1 MPMQKRAHSFLASGA
16 VILALVGAALFTNA
30 RLDDREA
37 VRVAREAAR
46 VERDVRERDIAL
58 YERRASEDPASAA
71 DRAQLAGLYLQRA
84 RDTGDPAYFL
94 RAEDAARRALAL
106 RTDRN
111 GKAYLVLAS
120 SLLARHE
127 FAQAYDVARE
137 MVTFAPDEPAYR
149 ALLAELQ
156 VELGDYDTAR
166 ATFDTLQVHRRHPAV
181 APRLARWLE
190 LTGKRDVAERIL
202 REQWASIPARMDLPS
217 EQRAWFALRLGD
229 FLLRHGRVE
238 EGEQV
243 TRQGLALAP
252 DDARLTLLLA
262 RAAALK
268 ADWPMVIEHV
278 RAAGDAAD
286 ISAFAL
292 AGDAARAL
300 DDSAQAADWWE
311 RAERRGIDQP
321 EPYNRQWT
329 LFRLEH
335 GIAPAETRAL
345 LEREI
350 QGRRDVY
357 GWEQLAL
364 ARLATGDVTG
374 AESAMRE
381 ALRLGTTD
389 ALLWWHASLVAERA
403 GNAKEALEL
412 ATRALDLNPRF
423 HHLEAKRAQAFSAD
437 REGADPLGG
446 RRNRGEGLAS
456 S

>member
-1 MPMQKRAHSFLASGA
+1 MQKHAHSFLASGA
-16 VILALVGAALFTNA
+16 VILAIVGAALFTNA

-46 VERDVRERDIAL
+46 LERDVRERDIAL
-58 YERRASEDPASAA
+58 YEKRATEDPASAA

-137 MVTFAPDEPAYR
+137 MVTLAPDEPAYR

-156 VELGDYDTAR
+156 VELGDYAAAR

-190 LTGKRDVAERIL
+190 LTGKRDAAEKIL
-202 REQWASIPARMDLPS
+202 REQWASIPARADLPS

-238 EGEQV
+238 EGEEV
-243 TRQGLALAP
+243 TREGLVLVP

-262 RAAALK
+262 RAAALRSE
-268 ADWPMVIEHV
+268 WPEVIEHV
-278 RAAGDAAD
+278 LAAGEAAD

-292 AGDAARAL
+292 AGDAAQAL
-300 DDSAQAADWWE
+300 GDTVQAASWWG
-311 RAERRGIDQP
+311 RAERRGIEQP

-350 QGRRDVY
+350 EGRRDVY

-364 ARLATGDVTG
+364 ARLVTDDVAG
-374 AESAMRE
+374 AQQAIRE

-403 GNAKEALEL
+403 GNDTEALEY
-412 ATRALDLNPRF
+412 ARRALAVNPRF
-423 HHLEAKRAQAFSAD
+423 HHLESKRARAFPAD
-437 REGADPLGG
+437 HEGVGPLGG
-446 RRNRGEGLAS
+446 SRDRGEGLPS